1 MDFPEFLQFLV
12 IFNPI
17 IRMIGVSFVISSP
30 VTLLSIL
37 DFGPESNFNATFAHN
52 FYLSFML
59 ELVTSRQGWIFFP
72 LRSNEASTSKDSKRV
87 TSLVAVMIFVAGLV
101 WGKLTLTIAELTN
114 FVTPDSVIDI

>member
-1 MDFPEFLQFLV
+1 
-12 IFNPI
+12 
-17 IRMIGVSFVISSP
+17 MIGDSFVISSP